1 MRVLNM
7 KSFLRLPA
15 VCDRTGKPK
24 STVYREIGE
33 GLLTPPVRISERAS
47 AWPDNEIDAIND
59 ARLQGKSNREIKQL
73 VTQLVSARTSAVERS
88 LATKVSTL

>member
-1 MRVLNM
+1 M

-33 GLLTPPVRISERAS
+33 GLLPSPVRIGERAS
-47 AWPDNEIDAIND
+47 AWPDDEIDAVNL
-59 ARLQGKSNREIKQL
+59 ARLRGQNNDEIKQL
-73 VTQLVSARTSAVERS
+73 VAELLSARLVSGNPYAD
-88 LATKVSTL
+88 

>member
-1 MRVLNM
+1 M

-33 GLLTPPVRISERAS
+33 GLLPPPVRIGERAS
-47 AWPDNEIDAIND
+47 AWPDDEIDAVNL
-59 ARLQGKSNREIKQL
+59 ARLRGQNNDEIKQL
-73 VTQLVSARTSAVERS
+73 VAELLSARS
-88 LATKVSTL
+88 VSGNPHAD

>member
-1 MRVLNM
+1 M

-33 GLLTPPVRISERAS
+33 GLLPPPVRIGERAS
-47 AWPDNEIDAIND
+47 AWPDDEIDAVNL
-59 ARLQGKSNREIKQL
+59 ARLRGQNNDEIKQL
-73 VTQLVSARTSAVERS
+73 VTALVSARS
-88 LATKVSTL
+88 VSGNPHAD